1 MKNKSKTKQITYTLV
16 VTVVALVGLLII
28 TRGITYAKYVS
39 NSVLNYYLNSKGF
52 YFRSESLDIETK
64 SNVDTSWDG
73 GKVTFSINNSSNKSL
88 ATEYDIKYEITCS
101 IEETDTTKVCYL
113 NGTNSSKVTQTL
125 SADFACK
132 DTANNTDVS
141 SLDETQ
147 CKKQGYTWTAIPST
161 SVNYF
166 EVVDINGKDVDTA
179 NVIITA
185 TTTTSPY
192 KKTIKGKYT
201 LNKDKS
207 ELGTLSVKYET
218 KTHYENVIVINS
230 YNEDKC
236 VKLKIGGNKM
246 TKVLTIIKKVILT
259 IVGVAYFIFA
269 LAMTILLLNYNN
281 YGVTQFGSK
290 SLIIIN
296 DQIANEKYMKG
307 DLVIVNL
314 PKLENMKPG
323 DEMFCYRIDSKGIP
337 SLQIGTIGEV
347 YVEENAISYENGETY
362 SYEFIAGKTEEIHA
376 GVGTF
381 LSVVESKWGFL
392 FIVLVPCF
400 LIFIYELY
408 SLIIEIKYGA
418 EED

>member
-1 MKNKSKTKQITYTLV
+1 MKNKSKTKQITYTLAIS
-16 VTVVALVGLLII
+16 VVALVGLLII

-52 YFRSESLDIETK
+52 YFKSDNLDTEIK
-64 SNVDTSWDG
+64 NNADTSWDG
-73 GKVTFSINNSSNKSL
+73 DKVTFSITNSSNKSL

-132 DTANNTDVS
+132 DTTNNTDVS

-185 TTTTSPY
+185 TTTSPY

-218 KTHYENVIVINS
+218 KTHYENVIVTNS

-236 VKLKIGGNKM
+236 VKLTWNSADLLIDESDLEQTIKDENNYINGVIFKLNKKDS
-246 TKVLTIIKKVILT
+246 TN
-259 IVGVAYFIFA
+259 FIFYKQDKSKTFSESDFA
-269 LAMTILLLNYNN
+269 L
-281 YGVTQFGSK
+281 
-290 SLIIIN
+290 
-296 DQIANEKYMKG
+296 
-307 DLVIVNL
+307 
-314 PKLENMKPG
+314 
-323 DEMFCYRIDSKGIP
+323 
-337 SLQIGTIGEV
+337 
-347 YVEENAISYENGETY
+347 
-362 SYEFIAGKTEEIHA
+362 
-376 GVGTF
+376 
-381 LSVVESKWGFL
+381 VESTE
-392 FIVLVPCF
+392 CQ
-400 LIFIYELY
+400 
-408 SLIIEIKYGA
+408 
-418 EED
+418 